1 MALTG
6 DRYGKRIMDF
16 VDRLRRLDDYNEI
29 CRSLAAELGE
39 LGFSWLTIWSLP
51 RPGQN
56 LVDCVYFNT
65 RPQEFVERYIEKN
78 YATVDPVVTTLRETL
93 DPLSWSDIPMRRPL
107 QKIEWAVYADAR
119 EFGANDGLTVPIVTP
134 SGQVA
139 VVSPCGFGPDLS
151 RRGRAAVEIIG
162 IYGFHALQRVMS
174 KRPLVTRQR
183 EPLSPR
189 EKEIMHWVA
198 AGKTDDDIGEILSLS
213 AAEVAGHIEIAKHKL
228 DSLRRYHAV
237 VQALRLGEI
246 AV

>member
-16 VDRLRRLDDYNEI
+16 VDRLRPLDDYNEI
-29 CRSLAAELGE
+29 CRSLAAELAE
-39 LGFSWLTIWSLP
+39 LGFAWLTIWSLP

-56 LVDCVYFNT
+56 IADCVYFNT
-65 RPQEFVERYIEKN
+65 RPREFVDRYVEKN

-93 DPLSWSDIPMRRPL
+93 DPLSWSDILMRRPL
-107 QKIEWAVYADAR
+107 QKFEWVVYAEAG
-119 EFGANDGLTVPIVTP
+119 EFGAHDGLTVPIVTP

-139 VVSPCGFGPDLS
+139 VVSPCGFDPDLS
-151 RRGRAAVEIIG
+151 QRGRAAVEIIG
-162 IYGFHALQRVMS
+162 MYGFHALEHAMS
-174 KRPLVTRQR
+174 KRPLVTRAR

-198 AGKTDDDIGEILSLS
+198 AGKTDDDIGEILSLN
-213 AAEVAGHIEIAKHKL
+213 ATEVAGQIEIAKRKL
-228 DSLRRYHAV
+228 DSLRRYQAV